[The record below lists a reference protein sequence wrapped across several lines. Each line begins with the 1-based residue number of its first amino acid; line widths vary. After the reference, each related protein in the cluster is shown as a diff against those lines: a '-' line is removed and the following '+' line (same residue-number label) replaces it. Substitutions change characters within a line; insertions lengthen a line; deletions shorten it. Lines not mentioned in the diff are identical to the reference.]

1 MSLYRLIAFLEVS
14 ANASKSSNSVKELRL
29 NNQFDYINRPSSS
42 KGDDYSVAPF
52 RPSSPSTESG
62 V

>member
-1 MSLYRLIAFLEVS
+1 MSLYRSIAFLEVS
-14 ANASKSSNSVKELRL
+14 ANASKSPNSIKELRL

-42 KGDDYSVAPF
+42 KGDGYSIAPL
-52 RPSSPSTESG
+52 RPSSPSTELG